1 MILEYFLYFGVYV
14 ANPLNTWNTST
25 LFVKKA
31 AIYFLATYLYSLGQY
46 GKDEKRNGI
55 LEVIGLFKEECL
67 EDAIVNLTTNLFI
80 YNRSN

>member
-31 AIYFLATYLYSLGQY
+31 AIYFLATYLY
-46 GKDEKRNGI
+46 GI